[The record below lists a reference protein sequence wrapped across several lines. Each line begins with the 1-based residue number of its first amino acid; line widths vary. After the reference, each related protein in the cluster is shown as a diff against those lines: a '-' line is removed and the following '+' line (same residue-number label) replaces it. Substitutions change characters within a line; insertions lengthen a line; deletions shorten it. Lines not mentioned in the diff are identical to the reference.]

1 MKKVSDILPYFLS
14 NLKEFYPE
22 NEIKSFAYITIKYF
36 FDMSKSDTII
46 NSEKKLEDRK
56 IMEIKS
62 TISSL
67 KRYEPIQYVFME
79 TEFYGNSFFSISGSL
94 IPRPETE
101 ELVDWIIK
109 DNKGTK
115 KHYLDIGTGSGCIII
130 SLSKHLNGSFTG
142 VDVSYDSLRV
152 SVANNDR
159 NETDV
164 YFDKFDILK
173 HDLPEGKNILDD
185 SIFYEYDVIVSN
197 PPYVLNSEKEQM
209 SDNVL
214 KWEPH
219 LALFVPDEDPL
230 LFYREIAEKS
240 SKALNPNGLLYFE
253 INEKF
258 GKEIVKLLEDFG
270 FVNIEL
276 KKDINDKD
284 RMVKAVWK

>member
-14 NLKEFYPE
+14 NLKDFYPD

-46 NSEKKLEDRK
+46 NSEKKLEDK
-56 IMEIKS
+56 EIMEIKS

-67 KRYEPIQYVFME
+67 KRYEPIQYVFKQ
-79 TEFYGNSFFSISGSL
+79 TEFYGNTFYCVSGVL

-142 VDVSYDSLRV
+142 VDVSYDALRV

-164 YFDKFDILK
+164 YFDQFDILK
-173 HDLPEGKNILDD
+173 HDLPEGKNILNDN
-185 SIFYEYDVIVSN
+185 IFYEFDIIVSN
-197 PPYVLNSEKEQM
+197 PPYVLNLEREQM

-219 LALFVPDEDPL
+219 LALFVSDEDPL
-230 LFYREIAEKS
+230 LFYREIAEKA
-240 SKALNPNGLLYFE
+240 SKVLKSNGLIYFE